1 MYVYVCTHILNLHS
15 MRPELL
21 KALFFKSSFDMPLQA
36 IRRRPP
42 LRHFTRQTAQPPQVD
57 PYDDDSFDSFTSTH
71 GDAQVVRWPKLTFW
85 QASHVQLSR
94 RILNKLA
101 VFPARSQSAVATMSG
116 FPLASGPLSLVLS
129 SSRSLL
135 GLFTTPSR
143 TDFQKQLTHT
153 ASPRVV

>member
-57 PYDDDSFDSFTSTH
+57 DDSCDSFTSTH
-71 GDAQVVRWPKLTFW
+71 GDAQVLRWPKLIFW
-85 QASHVQLSR
+85 QAPHVQLWR
-94 RILNKLA
+94 PIPNKLA
-101 VFPARSQSAVATMSG
+101 VSTARSQSAPATLSG
-116 FPLASGPLSLVLS
+116 FPLASGPVSLVLS
-129 SSRSLL
+129 SSGSLL
-135 GLFTTPSR
+135 VLFTTPSV
-143 TDFQKQLTHT
+143 LTF
-153 ASPRVV
+153 RGI